1 MNWFS
6 DFGHVPLDTKKHLF
20 ELVEY
25 QYQDKTL
32 NLQSEMK
39 IFSEKETDERTIN
52 ILTLDVKWE
61 KIVRVRVWSPIP
73 QKLAALIE

>member
-6 DFGHVPLDTKKHLF
+6 DFGHVPLDTMKDLF
-20 ELVEY
+20 ELVKY
-25 QYQDKTL
+25 QYQGKTL

-52 ILTLDVKWE
+52 ILTLDLKWE
-61 KIVRVRVWSPIP
+61 KIVRLRVWSPIP
-73 QKLAALIE
+73 QELAALIA